1 MNMRFN
7 VLTLFTLVFLF
18 ALCQGCGNKA
28 REEAAQRAADSTTRA
43 NEEAALA
50 TKKAEE
56 RTARR
61 AKLAQE
67 RTDRE
72 AQRAAATAEKAK
84 KSVTYKDAKGKL
96 IYIKAEV
103 APVYTGG
110 EEEMRKYLKD
120 NLKYPDA
127 ARDNGVEGTVFVDFV
142 VDEKGKVTDVVAS
155 DAVGENVDLAL
166 KEEAVRVVAA
176 MPGWQP
182 ATQRKKPVSS
192 AFSIPITFELE

>member
-1 MNMRFN
+1 MNKRFN
-7 VLTLFTLVFLF
+7 VLTLFALVFLF
-18 ALCQGCGNKA
+18 ALCQGCDNKA
-28 REEAAQRAADSTTRA
+28 REEAAKRAADSTARA
-43 NEEAALA
+43 NEEAAA
-50 TKKAEE
+50 EAKKAEE
-56 RTARR
+56 KVARR

-67 RTDRE
+67 RTERE
-72 AQRAAATAEKAK
+72 AQRATAMAEKVK

-96 IYIKAEV
+96 VYIKAEV

-110 EEEMRKYLKD
+110 DEEMQKYLKE

-127 ARDNGVEGTVFVDFV
+127 ARDKGVEGTVYVDFV

-155 DAVGENVDLAL
+155 DAVGQDVDQTL
-166 KEEAVRVVAA
+166 KDEAVRVVSA

>member
-7 VLTLFTLVFLF
+7 VLTLVFLF
-18 ALCQGCGNKA
+18 TLCQGCDTKSK
-28 REEAAQRAADSTTRA
+28 EAAQRAADSTALA
-43 NEEAALA
+43 NQEAALA

-56 RTARR
+56 KIARR

-67 RTDRE
+67 RTERE
-72 AQRAAATAEKAK
+72 AQRATAAAEKAK
-84 KSVTYKDAKGKL
+84 KSISYKDAKGKL
-96 IYIKAEV
+96 IYIKPEV
-103 APVYTGG
+103 VPEYTGG
-110 EEEMRKYLKD
+110 EQDMRKYLND

-127 ARDNGVEGTVFVDFV
+127 ARDNGVEGTVFIDFV
-142 VDEKGKVTDVVAS
+142 VDDKGKVQDVVAS

-166 KEEAVRVVAA
+166 KEEAVRVVAS

-182 ATQRKKPVSS
+182 AKQKGKAVSS

>member
-7 VLTLFTLVFLF
+7 VLTLLTLVL
-18 ALCQGCGNKA
+18 ALAFCQGCGNKA
-28 REEAAQRAADSTTRA
+28 KEEAAKRAADSTARA

-56 RTARR
+56 KAARR

-67 RTDRE
+67 RTDKE
-72 AQRAAATAEKAK
+72 AQRATATAEKAK

-96 IYIKAEV
+96 IYIKAETMP
-103 APVYTGG
+103 AYTGG
-110 EEEMRKYLKD
+110 EDEMRKYLKD

-127 ARDNGVEGTVFVDFV
+127 ARDNGVEGTVYVDFV
-142 VDEKGKVTDVVAS
+142 VDNKGKVTDVVAS
-155 DAVGENVDLAL
+155 DAVGENVDMAL
-166 KEEAVRVVAA
+166 KEEAVRVVAS
-176 MPGWQP
+176 MPGWTP
-182 ATQRKKPVSS
+182 AKQKGKDVSA

>member
-7 VLTLFTLVFLF
+7 VLTLFTLVFIF
-18 ALCQGCGNKA
+18 AFCQGCDTKKK
-28 REEAAQRAADSTTRA
+28 EAAQRAADSTVRA

-56 RTARR
+56 KAARR

-67 RTDRE
+67 RTEKE
-72 AQRAAATAEKAK
+72 AQRATAAAEKAK

-110 EEEMRKYLKD
+110 EDEMRKYLKD

-127 ARDNGVEGTVFVDFV
+127 ARDNGVEGTVYVDFV

-155 DAVGENVDLAL
+155 DAVGENVDMAL
-166 KEEAVRVVAA
+166 KEEAVRVVAS
-176 MPGWQP
+176 MPGWTP
-182 ATQRKKPVSS
+182 AMQKKKPVSS